1 MCRIRGGA
9 GARRSAGDGWR
20 LTGSVPGPCACGAA
34 GAAADEE
41 GRSRSSCHNCGGA
54 RDQASEA
61 AATAAADAP
70 GADTSLG
77 ARSIMRADPQPG
89 VQSGPVWRRLSR
101 DELARAASAA
111 SSTAASSRCG
121 CHAGIA
127 ASQRR
132 TRPSRAAARCRPRR
146 VGFFAFFC
154 VGTAASGR
162 RAPIGGAGPHTGR
175 IWGPRWRLSSPPP
188 RKRVRHT
195 GRFHQPLKRPCAHG
209 ESTPAHPTRQHALA
223 RPPQP

>member
-20 LTGSVPGPCACGAA
+20 LTGSEPGPCACGAA

-41 GRSRSSCHNCGGA
+41 GKSRSSCHNCGGT

-61 AATAAADAP
+61 APTAAADAP

-121 CHAGIA
+121 CHADIARSGALGRAVQRRGAGREEWGFSPFLCGHGCIGQARADRRRRATHGQDLGGHGGDFLHRHRESVCATLA
-127 ASQRR
+127 AS
-132 TRPSRAAARCRPRR
+132 TSR
-146 VGFFAFFC
+146 
-154 VGTAASGR
+154 
-162 RAPIGGAGPHTGR
+162 
-175 IWGPRWRLSSPPP
+175 
-188 RKRVRHT
+188 
-195 GRFHQPLKRPCAHG
+195 
-209 ESTPAHPTRQHALA
+209 
-223 RPPQP
+223 

>member
-146 VGFFAFFC
+146 VGFFAFFVWARLHRAGARRSAAPGHTRAGSGGHGGDFLHRHRESVC
-154 VGTAASGR
+154 ATLAASTSR
-162 RAPIGGAGPHTGR
+162 
-175 IWGPRWRLSSPPP
+175 
-188 RKRVRHT
+188 
-195 GRFHQPLKRPCAHG
+195 
-209 ESTPAHPTRQHALA
+209 
-223 RPPQP
+223 